1 MDKILT
7 IYLDPHAG
15 HPDLANP
22 LTFVYKGYPLQISEQ
37 DYAEFISILP
47 EFWYTENDKITLFT
61 LFADNSY
68 YCERQKKVYNYAI
81 KTFEEVPYRFDSVDE
96 VTLQNFIDI
105 LITFFEKV
113 NIKNQND
120 IQQRLISEV
129 QNYSFLQTFILNTR
143 KFILAKT
150 DFMFLRDYNSVSE
163 DVIKK
168 WEYYRQEW
176 RDITKQDA
184 WQLGELHKVKI
195 PVSPSEKDNFTYSV
209 MAELGHQNTEI
220 EKYIQSIQGSENV
233 EEKMAEVINR
243 YCEYLLKQN
252 IITALSKFKLPLLD
266 LKLNNFYED
275 EESFINDLTTDFTEF
290 ANKIDAELKRIDTDL
305 TVNALI
311 SYYKN
316 MTNNQNLAQE
326 VIDVLN
332 ELQNTSKSGEE

>member
-7 IYLDPHAG
+7 IYLDPHVG

-22 LTFVYKGYPLQISEQ
+22 LTFIYKGYPLKISEQ

-47 EFWYTENDKITLFT
+47 EFWYTENDKILMFT
-61 LFADNSY
+61 LFSDNTY
-68 YCERQKKVYNYAI
+68 YCERQKRVYNYST
-81 KTFEEVPYRFDSVDE
+81 KTFEEIPYRFDSVDE
-96 VTLQNFIDI
+96 NTLKQFIDI
-105 LITFFEKV
+105 LINFFEKV

-129 QNYSFLQTFILNTR
+129 QNYSFLQTFLLNTR
-143 KFILAKT
+143 RSILSKT
-150 DFMFLRDYNSVSE
+150 DFMFLRDYNSISE
-163 DVIKK
+163 DTLKK
-168 WEYYRQEW
+168 WENYRQEW
-176 RDITKQDA
+176 RDITNQDA
-184 WQLGELHKVKI
+184 WKLGELHRVKM
-195 PVSPSEKDNFTYSV
+195 PVSPSEKDNFTYNV
-209 MAELGHQNTEI
+209 MSELGHHNTEI
-220 EKYIQSIQGSENV
+220 EKYIQSIQGSENF

-266 LKLNNFYED
+266 LKLSNFYED
-275 EESFINDLTTDFTEF
+275 EESFITDLTTDFAEF
-290 ANKIDAELKRIDTDL
+290 ARKVDEELKRIDANL

-326 VIDVLN
+326 VIDVLT
-332 ELQNTSKSGEE
+332 ELQNTSESGEN